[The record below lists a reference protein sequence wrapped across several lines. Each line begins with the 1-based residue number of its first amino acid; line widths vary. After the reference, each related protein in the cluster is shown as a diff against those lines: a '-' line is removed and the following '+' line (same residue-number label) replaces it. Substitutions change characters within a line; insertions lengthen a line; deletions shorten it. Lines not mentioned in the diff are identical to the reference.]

1 MAARKPKAPT
11 GCYWRGDTIWGR
23 RQVNGRDL
31 RWSLHTGDPAVAKQ
45 RHKAGIDRALS
56 DAHHSDAKRS
66 FVEAL
71 EAWAPWI
78 ERQVGPKTCTRY
90 ACSLDQLEPHLTG
103 KLIADITGRVVAE
116 IITARRLAGVTE
128 ATIKRDLGALS
139 SVMNFCVL
147 QEWVD
152 SNPVLPKLK
161 GVKERRDP
169 IVLPTRADVDL
180 VVGRAPGMIKD
191 LIRAAVATGA
201 RETALL
207 TAERP
212 QLDHERKQLTLI
224 GKGNKL
230 QVIDL
235 APFGGYDLFRSL
247 PAFVGSPLLFWH
259 GNGESYKN
267 FASQF
272 SAIVERTA
280 AFAEAAGF
288 RPFRFH
294 DLRHLHAVE
303 WLKSGRSIYD
313 LQKRLAHTSIKV
325 TEGYLQYLTPDE
337 ERIVKSGSP
346 AGATPAQKP
355 AQSRR
360 AGTR

>member
-1 MAARKPKAPT
+1 MGTRKAKAPA

-23 RQVNGRDL
+23 RQVNGRDI
-31 RWSLHTGDPAVAKQ
+31 RWSLHTSDPAVAKQ

-56 DAHHSDAKRS
+56 DAHHGDAKRS

-90 ACSLDQLEPHLTG
+90 ACSLDQLEPQLTG
-103 KLIADITGRVVAE
+103 KLIADITGRLVAE
-116 IITARRLAGVTE
+116 IITARRAAGVTE

-147 QEWVD
+147 QEWRED
-152 SNPVLPKLK
+152 NPVLPKLK

-169 IVLPTRADVDL
+169 IVLPAPADVEL
-180 VVGRAPGMIKD
+180 VIERAPGMIKD
-191 LIRAAVATGA
+191 LIRAARVTGA
-201 RETALL
+201 REAALL
-207 TAERP
+207 TTERR
-212 QLDHERKQLTLI
+212 QLDHERKQLTLV

-235 APFGGYDLFRSL
+235 APFGGYDLFRAL

-259 GNGESYKN
+259 GDGESYKN

-272 SAIVERTA
+272 AAIVDRTA
-280 AFAEAAGF
+280 EFAEAAGIRF
-288 RPFRFH
+288 RPFCFH
-294 DLRHLHAVE
+294 HLRHLHAVE

-313 LQKRLAHTSIKV
+313 LQKRLAHSSIKV

-337 ERIVKSGSP
+337 ERIVKSG
-346 AGATPAQKP
+346 ATPAQKP